1 MNAIVFYLCFNVT
14 LLLHKVSYFFDVEI
28 LKSLPEKGGSV
39 ATVVNNIRL
48 AEMLPTR
55 AILSLGQDVTNGLMR
70 VPRSLPAKYFYD
82 EKGSWLFD
90 QICDS
95 PEYYPT
101 RAENALLAK
110 VANDI
115 INEQQPRCIVELGS
129 GTARKTRHLF
139 DACSK
144 AGFSP
149 IYVPI
154 DVCDEIL
161 IASKNALEKEYEW
174 LEVNPIV
181 GDYTGGLGN
190 LPRHSECNLVAFLGG
205 TIGNFSEDEA
215 RNFLA
220 DLRSTMTENDALLIG
235 ADRIKPPE
243 VLHAAYNDDAGVTAA
258 FNLNVLE
265 VLNRELD
272 ATFDLDGFEHYA
284 YFNPIQSRI
293 EMHLV
298 STRNQSITL
307 GSLQKEIDFNEGDHI
322 LTEISR
328 KFTRIELEN
337 MLVDAGFEV
346 VKHYESDGHKFSLL
360 LGRPV

>member
-1 MNAIVFYLCFNVT
+1 
-14 LLLHKVSYFFDVEI
+14 
-28 LKSLPEKGGSV
+28 LPEKGESV
-39 ATVVNNIRL
+39 AAVVNNTRL
-48 AEMLPTR
+48 GEMLPTR
-55 AILSLGQDVTNGLMR
+55 VILSLGQDVTNGLMR

-149 IYVPI
+149 TYVPI

-174 LEVNPIV
+174 LEVNPIA

-190 LPRHSECNLVAFLGG
+190 LPRYSECNLVAFLGG

>member
-1 MNAIVFYLCFNVT
+1 MTTVT
-14 LLLHKVSYFFDVEI
+14 
-28 LKSLPEKGGSV
+28 
-39 ATVVNNIRL
+39 NNIKL
-48 AEMLPTR
+48 AEMVPTR
-55 AILSLGQDVTNGLMR
+55 AILSLSEDVANGLMQ

-101 RAENALLAK
+101 RTENMLLAK
-110 VANDI
+110 VAEDI

-144 AGFSP
+144 VGFSP
-149 IYVPI
+149 TYIPI

-190 LPRHSECNLVAFLGG
+190 LPIHSQCNLVVFLGG

-215 RNFLA
+215 RTFLA
-220 DLRSTMTENDALLIG
+220 ELRATMTEQDALLIG

-265 VLNRELD
+265 VLNRELE

-298 STRNQSITL
+298 SMRNQSISL
-307 GSLQKEIDFNEGDHI
+307 GSLQKEIDFIEGDHI

-328 KFTRIELEN
+328 KFTRIELETL
-337 MLVDAGFEV
+337 LVETGFEV
-346 VKHYESDGHKFSLL
+346 MKHYESEGDKFSLL
-360 LGRPV
+360 LGRPI

>member
-1 MNAIVFYLCFNVT
+1 MTTVT
-14 LLLHKVSYFFDVEI
+14 
-28 LKSLPEKGGSV
+28 
-39 ATVVNNIRL
+39 NNTRL
-48 AEMLPTR
+48 AEMVPTR
-55 AILSLGQDVTNGLMR
+55 AILSLSEDVANGLMQ

-101 RAENALLAK
+101 RAENMLLAK
-110 VANDI
+110 VAEDI

-149 IYVPI
+149 TYIPI

-190 LPRHSECNLVAFLGG
+190 LPRHSQCNLVVFLGG

-215 RNFLA
+215 RKFLA
-220 DLRSTMTENDALLIG
+220 ELRATMTETDALLIG

-265 VLNRELD
+265 VLNRELE

-298 STRNQSITL
+298 SMRNQSISL
-307 GSLQKEIDFNEGDHI
+307 GSLRKEIDFIEGDHI

-337 MLVDAGFEV
+337 LLVEAGFEV
-346 VKHYESDGHKFSLL
+346 MKHYESDGDKFSLL